1 MSNKNTKQTVM
12 KAGVAVSAAA
22 VAGILI
28 SKKGEALNTEEFE
41 AIVKIIEDMN
51 IDLSNV
57 QKEFCYGKRG
67 DKVASFS
74 EENGSTKLNGED
86 IGTAK
91 SVSATVIKNDEGKII
106 GYYYQ
111 NPPVEG
117 QEPTYTVHYNG
128 QTYRNA
134 TMTPG
139 PNGNTLSGVPDGAPK
154 ETSSQAILTVDPT
167 SNSVSANGK
176 VIGTATPSPS
186 NGSTNFVVYEKDMG
200 LNKPPHVTGFVET
213 TTGQGFFEGSFGHG
227 TQRDNSVA
235 QVKNLYLETINKKVT
250 DGELDPKIAEEL
262 KQYIKNIE
270 DSSVKTHTEFNNLL
284 KDKISDMKNASNFEK
299 GYEAVCNA
307 FNNSSVVKEI
317 NDFVGADIVSAEA
330 IVTMAIVGGLVALG
344 ATLANNKDSIKKG
357 AKKLVLSSPSSLS
370 SKSSSNT
377 RSK

>member
-1 MSNKNTKQTVM
+1 MSNTKQTVM

-41 AIVKIIEDMN
+41 AIVKVIEDIN
-51 IDLSNV
+51 ADSSSIE
-57 QKEFCYGKRG
+57 KEFCYGKRG

-74 EENGSTKLNGED
+74 EQDDGSTKLNGED

-117 QEPTYTVHYNG
+117 QDPTYTVHYNG

-139 PNGNTLSGVPDGAPK
+139 PNGNTLSGVPDGAP
-154 ETSSQAILTVDPT
+154 EGTSSQAILTVDPT

-176 VIGTATPSPS
+176 VIGTATPAPS
-186 NGSTNFVVYEKDMG
+186 NGSTNFVVYEKEITPG
-200 LNKPPHVTGFVET
+200 EPLHVTGFVET
-213 TTGQGFFEGSFGHG
+213 TTGQGFFEGSIGHG
-227 TQRDNSVA
+227 TQRDSAA

-317 NDFVGADIVSAEA
+317 NDFVGADIVSAEV

>member
-1 MSNKNTKQTVM
+1 MSNTNTKQTVM

-28 SKKGEALNTEEFE
+28 NKKGEALNTEEIE
-41 AIVKIIEDMN
+41 AIVKVIEDIN
-51 IDLSNV
+51 ADSSSIE
-57 QKEFCYGKRG
+57 KEFCYGKRG

-74 EENGSTKLNGED
+74 ENKTTGSTILDGKD

-117 QEPTYTVHYNG
+117 QDPTYTVHYNG

-139 PNGNTLSGVPDGAPK
+139 PNGNTLSGVPDGAPGG
-154 ETSSQAILTVDPT
+154 TSAQAILTVDPT

-176 VIGTATPSPS
+176 VIGTATPPPS
-186 NGSTNFVVYEKDMG
+186 NGSTNFVVYET
-200 LNKPPHVTGFVET
+200 NTTPPHVTGFVET
-213 TTGQGFFEGSFGHG
+213 TTGQGFFEGNIGHG
-227 TQRDNSVA
+227 TQRDSVA
-235 QVKNLYLETINKKVT
+235 QVKNLYLATINKKVT

-317 NDFVGADIVSAEA
+317 NDFVGADIVSAEV

>member
-1 MSNKNTKQTVM
+1 MSNTNTKQTVM

-41 AIVKIIEDMN
+41 AIVKVIEDMN
-51 IDLSNV
+51 TDLSSIE
-57 QKEFCYGKRG
+57 KEFCYGKRG
-67 DKVASFS
+67 NKVASFL
-74 EENGSTKLNGED
+74 EQDDGSTVLNGTN

-111 NPPVEG
+111 NPTEPG
-117 QEPTYTVHYNG
+117 KDPTYTVHYNG

-134 TMTPG
+134 TLTTG
-139 PNGNTLSGVPDGAPK
+139 SNGNTLSGVPDGAP
-154 ETSSQAILTVDPT
+154 EGTSAQAILTVDPT

-176 VIGTATPSPS
+176 VIGTATPPPS
-186 NGSTNFVVYEKDMG
+186 NGSTNFVVYET
-200 LNKPPHVTGFVET
+200 NTTPPHVTGFVET
-213 TTGQGFFEGSFGHG
+213 TTGQGFFEGNIGHG
-227 TQRDNSVA
+227 TQRDSVA

-284 KDKISDMKNASNFEK
+284 KDKISDIKNASNFEK

-317 NDFVGADIVSAEA
+317 NDFVGADIVSAEV